1 MTTETEF
8 RKIYIRG
15 FKRLF
20 YLSGEK
26 GEQLSFLK
34 ILLFFVYIFAFVFAF
49 LQFTGL
55 NIPEEAIQEYQTSED
70 FGNLFPLS
78 IYGELALFLNLI
90 IVMGFFYFLVTQD
103 KPINEAVQQMKD
115 IYARS
120 QYHKLIIVIGVTT
133 GLIIF
138 GYQIII
144 WIFSP
149 STIISSI
156 TLSSY
161 NMGKGMFIGWVV
173 IQPILVFSALLL
185 LLDILAKDYPKLI
198 KGYNKNNISFFIIF
212 LVIAFGIVG
221 IVSIIFN
228 INMTTGENANAPPFK
243 IEGLE
248 EVEFY
253 EVGIWWLINGITIVV
268 SAMAVLIVSEIMITK
283 KRGSDEL
290 KERRKGIFLFLF
302 PFILIYIFSKVLSV
316 ALTFTETR
324 LKSINNLI
332 DIVSLV
338 IIITLGIFRVLTIQ
352 ESEKQ
357 NKTKIDWF
365 NPQKWLDLIPPYCK
379 ALALFFLAF
388 GSFYASIESTT
399 IVELYGVQTW
409 FRLVQMR
416 ATIGMTFVAVLFVA
430 WRYKPVAGTM
440 TPGTGPIKTF
450 TQETKKKIRKIIDN
464 KKNRRTEQ

>member
-1 MTTETEF
+1 
-8 RKIYIRG
+8 
-15 FKRLF
+15 
-20 YLSGEK
+20 LS
-26 GEQLSFLK
+26 
-34 ILLFFVYIFAFVFAF
+34 
-49 LQFTGL
+49 
-55 NIPEEAIQEYQTSED
+55 
-70 FGNLFPLS
+70 
-78 IYGELALFLNLI
+78 EL
-90 IVMGFFYFLVTQD
+90 
-103 KPINEAVQQMKD
+103 
-115 IYARS
+115 
-120 QYHKLIIVIGVTT
+120 
-133 GLIIF
+133 
-138 GYQIII
+138 
-144 WIFSP
+144 
-149 STIISSI
+149 
-156 TLSSY
+156 
-161 NMGKGMFIGWVV
+161 
-173 IQPILVFSALLL
+173 
-185 LLDILAKDYPKLI
+185 
-198 KGYNKNNISFFIIF
+198 
-212 LVIAFGIVG
+212 
-221 IVSIIFN
+221 
-228 INMTTGENANAPPFK
+228 
-243 IEGLE
+243 LE

-290 KERRKGIFLFLF
+290 KERRKGIFLLLF

-440 TPGTGPIKTF
+440 SPGPGPIKSF
-450 TQETKKKIRKIIDN
+450 TQQTKEKIGKILDSEE
-464 KKNRRTEQ
+464 K

>member
-8 RKIYIRG
+8 KKIYIRG

-221 IVSIIFN
+221 IIR
-228 INMTTGENANAPPFK
+228 
-243 IEGLE
+243 
-248 EVEFY
+248 
-253 EVGIWWLINGITIVV
+253 
-268 SAMAVLIVSEIMITK
+268 
-283 KRGSDEL
+283 RG
-290 KERRKGIFLFLF
+290 
-302 PFILIYIFSKVLSV
+302 
-316 ALTFTETR
+316 
-324 LKSINNLI
+324 
-332 DIVSLV
+332 
-338 IIITLGIFRVLTIQ
+338 
-352 ESEKQ
+352 
-357 NKTKIDWF
+357 
-365 NPQKWLDLIPPYCK
+365 
-379 ALALFFLAF
+379 
-388 GSFYASIESTT
+388 
-399 IVELYGVQTW
+399 
-409 FRLVQMR
+409 
-416 ATIGMTFVAVLFVA
+416 
-430 WRYKPVAGTM
+430 
-440 TPGTGPIKTF
+440 
-450 TQETKKKIRKIIDN
+450 
-464 KKNRRTEQ
+464 